1 MAIDKFTS
9 KDDVL
14 RLFKDGQ
21 TIMCGGFANH
31 GVPNQLIDCVLESGV
46 RHLTLISNDSGDA
59 NLTIGRLFHEGVVDK
74 LIGSHIGRNTETI
87 ELVEAGK
94 IELELVPQGSLAERI
109 RCGGSGLGG
118 VLTKTGLGT
127 VVEKGKQIISV
138 NGEEYLLEIPLRADI
153 SLVRARTSDPL
164 GNLTYH
170 GTMQNFNSLIAKAGA
185 ITLVDA
191 DIHVDIGELALDSIV
206 TPGAYV
212 DFVLADDKELNHER
226 A

>member
-1 MAIDKFTS
+1 MSDKFSTRNEII
-9 KDDVL
+9 

-31 GVPNQLIDCVLESGV
+31 GVPNDLIQCLIDSGA

-59 NLTIGRLFHEGVVDK
+59 DLTVGRLIHHGLVDK
-74 LIGSHIGRNTETI
+74 LIASHIGRNTETVA
-87 ELVEAGK
+87 LVEAGK

-127 VVEKGKQIISV
+127 VVEKGKQIVTV
-138 NGEEYLLEIPLRADI
+138 NGEDYLLETALQADI
-153 SLVRARTSDPL
+153 GLVRARTVDPI

-170 GTMQNFNSLIAKAGA
+170 GTMQNFNPLMAKASRRT
-185 ITLVDA
+185 IVDA
-191 DIHVDIGELALDSIV
+191 DMQVDLGELSLDCIV
-206 TPGAYV
+206 TPGAYI
-212 DFVLADDKELNHER
+212 DHILLKKECSHER